1 MLGDL
6 FPNTFGGVGDN
17 KNTSLASGAQPGELR
32 GNESEMIKKASSLP
46 EKSTPSEVKRTA
58 KEAGVLQ
65 AQVPVLEQ
73 LSKHKIAM
81 ADSALAVLGIRVK
94 HSKEMQ
100 KREAQYQEKLSEHGK
115 NILAHNLETEATQ
128 AHFSGYEAT
137 FAAAKDVIN
146 F

>member
-1 MLGDL
+1 
-6 FPNTFGGVGDN
+6 
-17 KNTSLASGAQPGELR
+17 
-32 GNESEMIKKASSLP
+32 
-46 EKSTPSEVKRTA
+46 
-58 KEAGVLQ
+58 
-65 AQVPVLEQ
+65 
-73 LSKHKIAM
+73 M